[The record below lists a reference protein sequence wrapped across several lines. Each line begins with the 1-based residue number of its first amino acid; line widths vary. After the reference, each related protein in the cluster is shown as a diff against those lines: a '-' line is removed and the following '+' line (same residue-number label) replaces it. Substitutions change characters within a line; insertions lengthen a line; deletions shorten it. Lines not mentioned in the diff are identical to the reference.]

1 MILLAAIPGCTTT
14 TQNKEAVY
22 GPTQSVIEVVSVLR
36 RHVPDD
42 TYRFPPASDFTGRN
56 VYRSTLL
63 RLENLERV
71 HSDSLR
77 AGQLDGAIHFAKG
90 RSLER
95 LRSYDLAAEHYRLA
109 ASRSE
114 TLKEEAL
121 RSAHACEELHS
132 TTNIGIQLAN
142 PVGAPAK
149 APPFPTDDEKVLRDL
164 DERMMRLSSLSKD
177 HQDTHYAFVIRE
189 EAERTDVV
197 RARYFVDM
205 RHALP
210 DGPVRAV
217 SELQRVVTRHGASK
231 NRLRHRLELADFYAT
246 LAEDYAESNP
256 PESLRFDPVVFQELV
271 DAASQIYQSVAS
283 EDGTPEKLEAARHFE
298 AFLAFTLQ
306 VDRDRFAR

>member
-1 MILLAAIPGCTTT
+1 M
-14 TQNKEAVY
+14 V
-22 GPTQSVIEVVSVLR
+22 EVVAVLR

-77 AGQLDGAIHFAKG
+77 AGQLDGAIHFAKA

-95 LRSYDLAAEHYRLA
+95 LRSYDLASEHYRLA
-109 ASRSE
+109 AARSQ
-114 TLKEEAL
+114 TLRDEAL
-121 RSAHACEELHS
+121 RSAHACEEIHAA
-132 TTNIGIQLAN
+132 TRIGIELAN
-142 PVGAPAK
+142 PVTPDRSV
-149 APPFPTDDEKVLRDL
+149 PPFSTNDQKVLSDL
-164 DERMMRLSSLSKD
+164 DERMARLSSLAQD
-177 HQDTHYAFVIRE
+177 HKQTHYAYILRE
-189 EAERTDVV
+189 EGERTDVI

-210 DGPVRAV
+210 NGPLRAV
-217 SELQRVVTRHGASK
+217 SELQRVVNRHGASK
-231 NRLRHRLELADFYAT
+231 NRLRHMLALADFYAA
-246 LAEDYAESNP
+246 LAEDYAKANP
-256 PESLRFDPVVFQELV
+256 PESLGFDPVVFQELV
-271 DAASQIYQSVAS
+271 DATSQIYQSVAS